1 MRTIKRYAN
10 RKLYDL
16 TAKHYVTLRDLAGAI
31 RGGDEIAV
39 IDKPTNTDLT
49 TSVLAQIIFE
59 EERLNPKLP
68 ADQLHTII
76 REGLK

>member
-1 MRTIKRYAN
+1 MKVRIVSGGLGSNTHV
-10 RKLYDL
+10 YDE
-16 TAKHYVTLRDLAGAI
+16 
-31 RGGDEIAV
+31 GGDEIAV
-39 IDKPTNTDLT
+39 IDKHTNTDLT